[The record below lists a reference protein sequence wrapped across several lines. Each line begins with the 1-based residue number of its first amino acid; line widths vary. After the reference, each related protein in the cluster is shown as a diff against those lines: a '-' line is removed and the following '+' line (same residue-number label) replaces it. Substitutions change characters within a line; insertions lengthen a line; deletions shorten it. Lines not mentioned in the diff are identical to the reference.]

1 MQPALIATEG
11 SLQSGNGAGEGA
23 SPSEDEG
30 KERTKSALLVPQQ
43 QRSKLEEFL
52 RGK

>member
-23 SPSEDEG
+23 
-30 KERTKSALLVPQQ
+30 ALLVPQQ
-43 QRSKLEEFL
+43 QLEAAEALLRRSK
-52 RGK
+52 